1 MHITEKQKLIQEISQ
16 LEEKLASLKANTPA
30 HSMSVYLMAEIE
42 DTEEEIKQK
51 KGMLK
56 RMHE

>member
-1 MHITEKQKLIQEISQ
+1 M
-16 LEEKLASLKANTPA
+16 EEKLASLKANIPA

-51 KGMLK
+51 KEMLK
-56 RMHE
+56 KMCK